1 MCECGCVH
9 YGEINVHMVRSMYT
23 RECVCECVCVHYGER
38 GCIGAGARRL
48 LSSAGCWPKPY
59 IYTVYDRIFGDFPAK
74 DSVYAPYIYGSGQP
88 YSSGFTGQ
96 RQGHGQGPE
105 SQVCRHVPVVCRQV
119 QTRQVCRQD
128 KTRQVCRHACGLQT
142 RLWSADTPVVC
153 RRMQTSADKTNA
165 DKTRQDKYADMP
177 VVCRQVQTRK
187 DKSAGMPVVCRH
199 ACGLQTRS
207 LPKSMMPPEGCP
219 KHKANESAMAP
230 IRIICDK

>member
-119 QTRQVCRQD
+119 QTR
-128 KTRQVCRHACGLQT
+128 
-142 RLWSADTPVVC
+142 
-153 RRMQTSADKTNA
+153 
-165 DKTRQDKYADMP
+165 
-177 VVCRQVQTRK
+177 K

>member
-1 MCECGCVH
+1 
-9 YGEINVHMVRSMYT
+9 MVRSMYT

-142 RLWSADTPVVC
+142 RLSSADE
-153 RRMQTSADKTNA
+153 
-165 DKTRQDKYADMP
+165 
-177 VVCRQVQTRK
+177 CRQVQTRQ
-187 DKSAGMPVVCRH
+187 M
-199 ACGLQTRS
+199 QTRQDKTSMQTCLWSADKCRQEKTS
-207 LPKSMMPPEGCP
+207 LQACL
-219 KHKANESAMAP
+219 
-230 IRIICDK
+230 